1 MFFSKRFVRYHKLNI
16 AVLLFLILFS
26 IIHFALKPSLLYN
39 PDGSFRQFG
48 VGYRNKT
55 VIPIWI
61 IAIIL
66 AIFSYLA
73 VLYYLMFG

>member
-1 MFFSKRFVRYHKLNI
+1 MFFSKRFVSMNKLNI
-16 AVLLFLILFS
+16 SILIFLILFLFV
-26 IIHFALKPSLLYN
+26 HLLKPAFLYN
-39 PDGSFRQFG
+39 SDGSFRQFG

-55 VIPIWI
+55 VLPIWI

-73 VLYYLMFG
+73 VLYYLIFY